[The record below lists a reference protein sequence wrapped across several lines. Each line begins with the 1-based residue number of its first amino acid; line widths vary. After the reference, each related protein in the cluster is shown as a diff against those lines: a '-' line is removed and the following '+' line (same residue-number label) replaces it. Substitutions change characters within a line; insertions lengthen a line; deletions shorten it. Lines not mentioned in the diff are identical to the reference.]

1 MEMSRLLTGI
11 YRLCKWITH
20 FAYIH
25 LLWVGFTLLG
35 GIVLGVVPSTVAM
48 FAMARKT
55 AMGEEDLPVFK
66 TFWRTYKTEFFR
78 ANGLGF
84 IIAAIGLIWYV
95 DLQFFRQFEGTFY
108 TMINYVMMMLGLVYF
123 ILLLY
128 ILPVYVHYDL
138 KLFQYMTHALK
149 IGFLRPATVVFM
161 AVGTLCTYYF
171 LIYLPGLIPLFGIT
185 LFVYF
190 NMWVAYKSF
199 ESIADVRSNR
209 NSSLA

>member
-20 FAYIH
+20 FAYIN

-48 FAMARKT
+48 FAMARQT

-84 IIAAIGLIWYV
+84 IIASIGLIWYV